1 MTTYLIRR
9 VAQAVVVVFGV
20 MIIVFVLIHLLPG
33 GEARAVLGLRA
44 TPAAVRAF
52 NRDNGLDRPL
62 VEQFLIYIKHLLE
75 GNLGFSYHYDQS
87 VRALLAETL
96 PKTVLLMG
104 SAYVLAFLIGVP
116 LGVYQA
122 VRRNRIDDYVLTGL
136 GFFLYSM
143 PVFWLGILLI
153 LLFSVRLDVLPPGA
167 PQGSFERVITHPTG
181 LVLPVLTL
189 ALVTIAWFS
198 RYARSAVMDNL
209 VQDYVRTARAKGL
222 TKRRVLMR
230 HVLRNSLIP
239 MITLIGVSLPWIFSG
254 ALVVEAIFNYPGMG
268 LLFWNAAQVQDYATL
283 LGVTL
288 IAGIATVLGSL
299 LADLLYLVV
308 DPRVRYVAP

>member
-1 MTTYLIRR
+1 VAAYLIRR
-9 VAQAVVVVFGV
+9 VGQAVVVVFGV
-20 MIIVFVLIHLLPG
+20 TVIVFILVHLLPG

-44 TPAAVRAF
+44 TPESIRAF
-52 NRDNGLDRPL
+52 NRANGLDQPL
-62 VEQFLIYIKHLLE
+62 LQQFGIYLGHLFE

-87 VRALLAETL
+87 VGSLLAENL

-104 SAYVLAFLIGVP
+104 LAYIAAFLIGVP

-122 VRRNRIDDYVLTGL
+122 VRRNKIDDYLLTSL
-136 GFFLYSM
+136 TFFLYSM

-153 LLFSVRLDVLPPGA
+153 LFFAVRLNVLPPGA
-167 PQGSFERVITHPTG
+167 PQGSFENVISHPTG

-222 TKRRVLMR
+222 TQPAVLRR
-230 HVLRNSLIP
+230 HVLRNSMIP
-239 MITLIGVSLPWIFSG
+239 MITLIGVALPWVFSG

-268 LLFWNAAQVQDYATL
+268 LLYWNAAQVQDYATL

-288 IAGIATVLGSL
+288 VAGIATVVGSL
-299 LADLLYLVV
+299 LADVLYLVV
-308 DPRVRYVAP
+308 DPRVRYVST